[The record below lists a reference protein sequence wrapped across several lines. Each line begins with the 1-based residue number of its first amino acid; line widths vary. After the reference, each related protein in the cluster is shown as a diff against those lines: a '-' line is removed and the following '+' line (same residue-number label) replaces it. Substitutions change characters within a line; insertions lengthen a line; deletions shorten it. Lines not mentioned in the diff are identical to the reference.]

1 MLQDTLETGRII
13 KKMVLVFNS
22 TKTVTNT
29 RVYGKEINAM
39 AKVLIGGMKME
50 SSEESTQE
58 TGLKIKN
65 TVEAPSFTKMEIDTM
80 DIGSQECLK
89 ERAVWF
95 TLMKI
100 FMRVNGMRVNAKDTV
115 SLQKEMATILKVTGL
130 MIWEKVRA
138 VISITIR
145 TSFSLESGS
154 MISLRQGCTLK

>member
-50 SSEESTQE
+50 SSEENTQE

-89 ERAVWF
+89 ERAV
-95 TLMKI
+95 
-100 FMRVNGMRVNAKDTV
+100 
-115 SLQKEMATILKVTGL
+115 
-130 MIWEKVRA
+130 
-138 VISITIR
+138 
-145 TSFSLESGS
+145 
-154 MISLRQGCTLK
+154 